1 VQVLSIKYSLCP
13 ILKFIIPSRSPVVET
28 SINDTININQMKEN
42 PLLYWVHPQILIRVH
57 IWRVEPILHID
68 NCLQSLFKARQ
79 CLSLWWVHHFCQD
92 QYFFLVF
99 SYSFEPLEEVF
110 FEVFEEEGAFASKYT
125 HVVAKKGIGFSNS
138 NLPPGALESKNPKSM
153 WKMLPVFLSSR
164 IFPLCLSFI

>member
-125 HVVAKKGIGFSNS
+125 HVVAKKLEGNWLFELEFTTWGIREQ
-138 NLPPGALESKNPKSM
+138 ESKIN
-153 WKMLPVFLSSR
+153 VEDVA
-164 IFPLCLSFI
+164 CLLIK